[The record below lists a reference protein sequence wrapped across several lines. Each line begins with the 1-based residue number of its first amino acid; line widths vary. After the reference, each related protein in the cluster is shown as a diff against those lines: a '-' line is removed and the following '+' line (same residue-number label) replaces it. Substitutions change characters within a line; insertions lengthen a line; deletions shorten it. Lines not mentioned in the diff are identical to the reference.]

1 MLKKIALVVALAVPA
16 CAFAGPYMVAG
27 GAMGSADLGDLED
40 TYAPGAA
47 LTTDDS
53 FGRALIGVGVDVS
66 RNLAVEAVYLTEA
79 EATVKDNAG
88 HKDTLTSSGIQ
99 LSLIGKAPVSAQF
112 SLFAKLSANYME
124 VGEDYVDAT
133 LSLNNYSVS
142 DSKVH
147 VGFGAGAQY
156 QVSDSVGL
164 RLGVERIQLRDAIN
178 GTGSSDLDQASLAV
192 TFSF

>member
-1 MLKKIALVVALAVPA
+1 MLKKLALVVALAVPA

-27 GAMGSADLGDLED
+27 GAMGSVDLSDIED
-40 TYAPGAA
+40 TYAPGTA
-47 LTTDDS
+47 TSDDS
-53 FGRALIGVGVDVS
+53 FGRVLIGAGVDIS
-66 RNLAVEAVYLTEA
+66 RNVAVEAVYLTEA

-88 HKDTLTSSGIQ
+88 HKDTLTNSGFQ
-99 LSLIGKAPVSAQF
+99 FSVIGKAPVSAQF
-112 SLFAKLSANYME
+112 SLFAKLSANYMD
-124 VGEDYVDAT
+124 VGNDYVDA
-133 LSLNNYSVS
+133 LLPVNNYSVS

-156 QVSDSVGL
+156 QVTDAVGV

-178 GTGSSDLDQASLAV
+178 GAGSSDVDQASLAF